1 MRVANTAPRAPDAV
15 MALSI
20 GRDARHRLA
29 ADIGA
34 NHTVAD
40 ATATRDHAADTSAT
54 PVSIR
59 GRGPED
65 GPPCVASAASRF
77 GQDVAIH
84 HHRRVGAEHER
95 PRLRGQHGARLG
107 LGQPRH
113 VRVGRFARVRRF
125 VHVGRAHG
133 EGVAGGGEQFLATRR
148 RGREHEDRR
157 GEHARFKHVGY
168 DSGMPPLPRSACA
181 LLVFVALAAPLHA
194 QAPDATSPSLLPWS
208 QQIAIREA
216 GCRRRHAAL
225 LPMLRRHG
233 ISMWIVATEEFH
245 DDPLVQHVAPP
256 RPYVGN
262 RDFFVFVDAGDAGL
276 KRIAITGYTE
286 DNLRQFFETGEPVPA
301 EVRIGQLVDQ
311 YKPKTV
317 GLAIGGTRGMTRSL
331 TYDTYRMIAG
341 AIGTPAGV
349 AIVSAQDLIEEYA
362 DTRLASEM
370 PHYRTAVQ
378 LTEALTRRALSS
390 EVIRPGTTTVGEV
403 RRWLYD
409 ALWAHGV
416 RTWFQPDLRVQRRGR
431 PGATSRGFLAVAPEA
446 TVIERG
452 DVVHLDFGLSY
463 MGFDTDWH
471 HARERT
477 QTGGPQGGD
486 AHEHATDADAPSCA
500 RGNSPPTSTPIRWR
514 E

>member
-1 MRVANTAPRAPDAV
+1 MLP
-15 MALSI
+15 LI
-20 GRDARHRLA
+20 RLA
-29 ADIGA
+29 AA
-34 NHTVAD
+34 LV
-40 ATATRDHAADTSAT
+40 
-54 PVSIR
+54 
-59 GRGPED
+59 
-65 GPPCVASAASRF
+65 
-77 GQDVAIH
+77 
-84 HHRRVGAEHER
+84 
-95 PRLRGQHGARLG
+95 L
-107 LGQPRH
+107 
-113 VRVGRFARVRRF
+113 
-125 VHVGRAHG
+125 
-133 EGVAGGGEQFLATRR
+133 FLAPATQ
-148 RGREHEDRR
+148 
-157 GEHARFKHVGY
+157 AR
-168 DSGMPPLPRSACA
+168 
-181 LLVFVALAAPLHA
+181 A
-194 QAPDATSPSLLPWS
+194 QAPDATSPPLLPWS
-208 QQIAIREA
+208 KQIAIRE
-216 GCRRRHAAL
+216 GWVQERHAAL

-262 RDFFVFVDAGDAGL
+262 RDFFVFIDAGDAGL

-301 EVRIGQLVDQ
+301 EVRLGQLVDQ
-311 YKPKTV
+311 YKPKTI

-331 TYDTYRMIAG
+331 TYDTYRMITG

-349 AIVSAQDLIEEYA
+349 SIVSAQDLIEEYA

-390 EVIRPGTTTVGEV
+390 EVIRPGTTTVGDV

-416 RTWFQPDLRVQRRGR
+416 RTWFQPDLRVQRRGT

-463 MGFDTDWH
+463 MGFDTDWQKMAYVLRDGETDVPAGLKAAMKNTNTLQDAVMRRH
-471 HARERT
+471 SRPGRLAADVYTDTMAEMKTAGIEAMIYSHPIGLHGHGLGASIDFRAT
-477 QTGGPQGGD
+477 QRVDIGQQAQKRLRLGSYISIELNTATPVAEWDGQKVFVMMEDD
-486 AHEHATDADAPSCA
+486 AHLTGSGWEFFRPRQEAWYLV
-500 RGNSPPTSTPIRWR
+500 R
-514 E
+514 

>member
-1 MRVANTAPRAPDAV
+1 
-15 MALSI
+15 
-20 GRDARHRLA
+20 
-29 ADIGA
+29 
-34 NHTVAD
+34 
-40 ATATRDHAADTSAT
+40 
-54 PVSIR
+54 
-59 GRGPED
+59 
-65 GPPCVASAASRF
+65 
-77 GQDVAIH
+77 
-84 HHRRVGAEHER
+84 
-95 PRLRGQHGARLG
+95 
-107 LGQPRH
+107 
-113 VRVGRFARVRRF
+113 
-125 VHVGRAHG
+125 
-133 EGVAGGGEQFLATRR
+133 
-148 RGREHEDRR
+148 
-157 GEHARFKHVGY
+157 
-168 DSGMPPLPRSACA
+168 MPPLTRLAVA
-181 LLVFVALAAPLHA
+181 LLLVTAVAAPARA
-194 QAPDATSPSLLPWS
+194 QAPDATSPPLLPWS
-208 QQIAIREA
+208 QQIAVRE
-216 GCRRRHAAL
+216 GWVQERHAAL

-262 RDFFVFVDAGDAGL
+262 RDFFVFIDAGDAGL

-349 AIVSAQDLIEEYA
+349 SIVSAQDLIEEYA
-362 DTRLASEM
+362 DTRLLSEM

-378 LTEALTRRALSS
+378 LTEALTRRALSR
-390 EVIRPGTTTVGEV
+390 EVIRPGPTTVGEV

-416 RTWFQPDLRVQRRGR
+416 RTWFQPDLRVQRRGT

-463 MGFDTDWH
+463 MGFDTDWQKM
-471 HARERT
+471 AYVLREGETDVPAGLKAAMRNTNTLQDAVMRRHSRPGRLAADVYTDTMAEMTTAGIEAMIYSHPIGLHGHGLGASIDFRAT
-477 QTGGPQGGD
+477 QRADIGQQAQKRLRLGSYISIELNTATAVPEWDGQKVFVMMEDD
-486 AHEHATDADAPSCA
+486 AHLTGTGWEFFRPRQEAWYLV
-500 RGNSPPTSTPIRWR
+500 R
-514 E
+514 

>member
-1 MRVANTAPRAPDAV
+1 M
-15 MALSI
+15 L
-20 GRDARHRLA
+20 
-29 ADIGA
+29 
-34 NHTVAD
+34 
-40 ATATRDHAADTSAT
+40 
-54 PVSIR
+54 
-59 GRGPED
+59 
-65 GPPCVASAASRF
+65 
-77 GQDVAIH
+77 
-84 HHRRVGAEHER
+84 
-95 PRLRGQHGARLG
+95 
-107 LGQPRH
+107 
-113 VRVGRFARVRRF
+113 
-125 VHVGRAHG
+125 
-133 EGVAGGGEQFLATRR
+133 
-148 RGREHEDRR
+148 
-157 GEHARFKHVGY
+157 
-168 DSGMPPLPRSACA
+168 PLQRSACA
-181 LLVFVALAAPLHA
+181 LLVLVALAAPLHA
-194 QAPDATSPSLLPWS
+194 QAPDTTSPPLLPWS
-208 QQIAIREA
+208 KQIAIRE
-216 GCRRRHAAL
+216 GWVQERHAAL

-262 RDFFVFVDAGDAGL
+262 RDFFVFIDAGDAGL

-301 EVRIGQLVDQ
+301 EVRIGQLVDL

-331 TYDTYRMIAG
+331 TYDTYRMITG

-349 AIVSAQDLIEEYA
+349 SIVSAQDLIEEYA

-378 LTEALTRRALSS
+378 LTEALTRRALSR
-390 EVIRPGTTTVGEV
+390 EVIQPGTTTVGEV

-416 RTWFQPDLRVQRRGR
+416 RTWFQPDLRVQRRGT

-463 MGFDTDWH
+463 MGFDTDWQKM
-471 HARERT
+471 AYVLREGETDVPAGLKAAMRNTNTLQDAVMRRHSRPGRLAADVYTDTMAEMKTAGIEAMIYSHPIGLHGHGLGASIDFRAT
-477 QTGGPQGGD
+477 QRADIGPQAQKRLRLGSYISIELNTATAVPEWDGQKVFVMMEDD
-486 AHEHATDADAPSCA
+486 AHLTDTGWEFFRPRQEAWYLV
-500 RGNSPPTSTPIRWR
+500 R
-514 E
+514 